1 MLGYDQK
8 AFVRGVARRSGLTWK
23 ARKNHS
29 ARLMEKYGI
38 DVVLDVGAN
47 NGQYGRELIS
57 MGWKQR
63 LISFEPL
70 TVAWQKLK
78 ANARP
83 HPHWF
88 AEQMALGANDGTAI
102 INVSQNTQS
111 SSFRDILP
119 AHVSAAPSSAYV
131 GEEEVRVARLDSVID
146 DYCLPDD
153 RCFLKLD
160 VQGFERDVLEGAEDS
175 LKRCVGLQAEM
186 AVTPL
191 YEGETLFSEMVEYL
205 DSLGYCLMSIDG
217 VFEDEQ
223 TGQYAQLEGVFYRLD
238 EVARFRK
245 NP

>member
-8 AFVRGVARRSGLTWK
+8 AFVRGVARRSGLAWR
-23 ARKNHS
+23 AHKNHS
-29 ARLMEKYGI
+29 ARLMDKYEI

-57 MGWKQR
+57 MGWKRR

-70 TVAWQKLK
+70 SSAWQKLN

-83 HPHWF
+83 HPNWF
-88 AEQMALGANDGTAI
+88 AEQMALGSADGMAT
-102 INVSQNTQS
+102 INISQNTQS

-119 AHVSAAPSSAYV
+119 AHVSAAPTSAYV
-131 GEEEVRVARLDSVID
+131 GTEEVKVARLDSVID
-146 DYCLPDD
+146 DFCLPDD

-160 VQGFERDVLEGAEDS
+160 VQGFEMDVLEGAEDS
-175 LKRCVGLQAEM
+175 LARCVGLQAEM

-191 YEGETLFSEMVEYL
+191 YKGETLFTDMVDHL

-223 TGQYAQLEGVFYRLD
+223 TGQYAQLEGIFYRRD
-238 EVARFRK
+238 EVERFRE
-245 NP
+245 